1 MGKTFVLQKI
11 PPRWALQPLSC
22 KYLDLKLYSSDI
34 GVCLG
39 VRAIVWNNL
48 SFVLGRI
55 CLVSS
60 LMVRF
65 YIWLT
70 CISALLIIYPS
81 VATWS
86 SSPRHTFA
94 HGKIRK
100 SLGPHNLLCQNH
112 RVWMPLI
119 VTSQLLRVKSQFLLV
134 KSPFS
139 MVQPWF
145 NHGSTLHFSLSP
157 TFPNSL
163 RPSRT
168 VGPRTQRPRRH
179 SAQGAGARGAGDGAA
194 RLGGWGRT
202 PSKTCGVKPMKHAGS
217 LMLRIGTWH
226 IHHENWW
233 KLNKSGNWGRFFHVF
248 LRTRS
253 NYGEVKNYC
262 NNNDISGEYQGW
274 AVPEDPALFSK
285 PSLCK
290 AWC

>member
-1 MGKTFVLQKI
+1 MVRPICLMDKTFVLQKI

-86 SSPRHTFA
+86 SSPRHTSA

-112 RVWMPLI
+112 RVWMSLI

-145 NHGSTLHFSLSP
+145 NPSFLPFHNLSP
-157 TFPNSL
+157 T
-163 RPSRT
+163 PS
-168 VGPRTQRPRRH
+168 
-179 SAQGAGARGAGDGAA
+179 
-194 RLGGWGRT
+194 T
-202 PSKTCGVKPMKHAGS
+202 PVE
-217 LMLRIGTWH
+217 L
-226 IHHENWW
+226 
-233 KLNKSGNWGRFFHVF
+233 
-248 LRTRS
+248 
-253 NYGEVKNYC
+253 
-262 NNNDISGEYQGW
+262 
-274 AVPEDPALFSK
+274 
-285 PSLCK
+285 
-290 AWC
+290 